1 MVCVEN
7 YVTFLAQWMHCF
19 HTAVMTT
26 ANLFRLER
34 GDRARLEKW
43 LKMPT
48 LAQGEATRARI
59 VLALSDGVGAA
70 QIAAAQRVAPKT
82 VYRWMHRYEEMGLD
96 GLRDLPR
103 SGRPSVIDDKTVRR
117 VLKLTTEKVP
127 QEATHWSI
135 RLMAEYAQVSTWQV
149 RQIWKAAD
157 LKPHRIKTFK
167 ISNDLNFADKV
178 VDIVGLYMNPPSN
191 ALVLC
196 VDEKSQIQALDRTQP
211 GLPLSP
217 GRVASRTHDYK
228 RNGTACLFAAFD
240 VLSGRV
246 IGKMGQSCKSHEFLG
261 FMKSVE
267 KKVPKDKDLHI
278 VLDNLSA
285 HKTREVN
292 EWLAQ
297 HPRVHFHFTPTSSS
311 WLNAVEGWFAQL
323 ERRALYRGVFTS
335 VGELITEIE
344 RFIEVHNDQLAKP
357 FVWTAD
363 PAKILAAVGRARQA
377 LHN

>member
-1 MVCVEN
+1 MS
-7 YVTFLAQWMHCF
+7 
-19 HTAVMTT
+19 TADR
-26 ANLFRLER
+26 FRLKR
-34 GDRARLEKW
+34 GDRAELKKW
-43 LKMPT
+43 LKMPS
-48 LAQGEATRARI
+48 LGQGEATRARI
-59 VLALSDGVGAA
+59 VLGLDEGTGAA

-82 VYRWMHRYEEMGLD
+82 VYRWMHRYEEMGVD

-103 SGRPSVIDDKTVRR
+103 SGRPSVIDDKIVRR

-157 LKPHRIKTFK
+157 LKPHRLKTFK
-167 ISNDLNFADKV
+167 LSNDPHFADKV

-228 RNGTACLFAAFD
+228 RHGTACLFAAFN
-240 VLSGRV
+240 VLNGQV

-261 FMKSVE
+261 FMKTVV
-267 KKVPKDKDLHI
+267 KNVPRNQDLHI
-278 VLDNLSA
+278 ILDNLSA
-285 HKTREVN
+285 HKTPQVN
-292 EWLAQ
+292 EWLKR

-311 WLNAVEGWFAQL
+311 WLNAVEGWFSQL

-344 RFIEVHNDQLAKP
+344 RFIEVHNDPLAKP

-363 PAKILAAVGRARQA
+363 PAKIFAAVDRARQA
-377 LHN
+377 LQN